1 MKYAAVEIVEPVAA
15 NGRTKITSTALSPA
29 DVGSAAMTGADNKR
43 NNDTTKNTFFITPSI
58 LALHPGFLFL
68 QFRSDDVDRTG
79 FMIIYGLAG
88 AFAL

>member
-58 LALHPGFLFL
+58 LALHPGFVSLKY
-68 QFRSDDVDRTG
+68 RPDVVDRP
-79 FMIIYGLAG
+79 GLWIG
-88 AFAL
+88 D